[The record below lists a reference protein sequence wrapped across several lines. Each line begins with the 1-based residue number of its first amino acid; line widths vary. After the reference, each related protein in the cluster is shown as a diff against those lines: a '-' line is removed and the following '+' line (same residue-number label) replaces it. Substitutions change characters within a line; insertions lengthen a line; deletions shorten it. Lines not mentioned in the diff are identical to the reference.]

1 MQIRGRAGPRWLS
14 AVRRCPGRCMC
25 LATLLR
31 AGAAPRGLPSCPGR
45 GQGAGGVFLRLS
57 VQLWGK
63 CAPFLTSPAWPLQ
76 RLRSEGASWLKW
88 AVHSDLNSRLWLEPG
103 ATCENA
109 AERPPLETEASLL
122 PPEAALLLGTRP
134 RSLPWD
140 GRFTAGRGH
149 ACPWETQVPAV

>member
-1 MQIRGRAGPRWLS
+1 MAECRSQVSRQVHVSGHPSACWGGPTR
-14 AVRRCPGRCMC
+14 PP
-25 LATLLR
+25 LL
-31 AGAAPRGLPSCPGR
+31 P
-45 GQGAGGVFLRLS
+45 GQGAGGRGS
-57 VQLWGK
+57 V
-63 CAPFLTSPAWPLQ
+63 PAAVRAALGQMCSIFDFPCLALQ